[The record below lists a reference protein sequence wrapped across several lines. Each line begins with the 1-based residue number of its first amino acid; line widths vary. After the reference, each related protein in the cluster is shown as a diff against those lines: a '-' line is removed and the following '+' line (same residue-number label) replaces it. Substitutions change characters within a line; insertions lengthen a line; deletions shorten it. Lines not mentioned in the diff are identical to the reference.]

1 MELLKKKQMQYVYFG
16 ILAIVLPLF
25 LNIKGSYITL
35 LGSIGIFSIATLG
48 YNVLL
53 GYAGQISLGHGAFMG
68 LGAYFSAYLVSQME
82 LPWIIGL
89 LAAALVPFVVGLLLG
104 VIALRLE
111 GHYLAIA
118 TLGLAVVI
126 QELFAEL
133 LEFTGGWSGTRA
145 EYPSLFGVSL
155 SKVQTYI
162 LIFTVLVTLMILTYN
177 FIKAATGRALIAM
190 KKSEHAA
197 QAMGISLFKYKLLA
211 FAIST
216 MYAGIAGC
224 LYMHFF
230 KFCEPTLWGFGISL
244 DILGGAI
251 IGGLGT
257 IGGAVVGMVIL
268 KFLPTILQIIPLLR
282 GIDGLSLVLTG
293 VAIVVVIMF
302 YPKGAINI
310 GEVIINKFK
319 HKKDKTKLLEDE

>member
-16 ILAIVLPLF
+16 IIVVVMPIILG
-25 LNIKGSYITL
+25 IKSSYITL

-48 YNVLL
+48 YNILL

-68 LGAYFSAYLVSQME
+68 IGAYLSAYIVNQMN
-82 LPWIIGL
+82 LPWFIALIAAAVIPFIIGI
-89 LAAALVPFVVGLLLG
+89 LLG

-118 TLGLAVVI
+118 TLGFAVVI
-126 QELFAEL
+126 QEIFAEFSG
-133 LEFTGGWSGTRA
+133 FTGGWSGIRA
-145 EYPSLFGVSL
+145 KYPAMFGTQL

-162 LIFTVLVTLMILTYN
+162 LIVAILVALMVLTYN
-177 FIKAATGRALIAM
+177 FIKASTGRAFIAM

-211 FAIST
+211 FSIST

-230 KFCEPTLWGFGISL
+230 KFSEPTLWGIGLSL
-244 DILGGAI
+244 NILAGVV

-257 IGGAVVGMVIL
+257 IGGAVVGISFL
-268 KFLPTILQIIPLLR
+268 KFMPNILQSLPVL
-282 GIDGLSLVLTG
+282 GNIDGLSLVLTG
-293 VAIVVVIMF
+293 VAIVVIIMF

-310 GEVIINKFK
+310 VEVIKVKFNKN
-319 HKKDKTKLLEDE
+319 KDTKILEDE

>member
-1 MELLKKKQMQYVYFG
+1 MELFKKKQMQYVYFG
-16 ILAIVLPLF
+16 VLAIILPLIF
-25 LNIKGSYITL
+25 GVKGSYITL
-35 LGSIGIFSIATLG
+35 LGSVGIFSIATLG
-48 YNVLL
+48 YNILL
-53 GYAGQISLGHGAFMG
+53 GYAGQISLGHSAFMG
-68 LGAYFSAYLVSQME
+68 LGAYLSAYLVNQME
-82 LPWIIGL
+82 LPWILGL
-89 LAAALVPFVVGLLLG
+89 LAAALIPFIIGLLLG

-118 TLGLAVVI
+118 TLGFAVVL

-145 EYPSLFGVSL
+145 KFPTFFGASL
-155 SKVQTYI
+155 SKLQTYFLIITI
-162 LIFTVLVTLMILTYN
+162 LVALMILTYN

-230 KFCEPTLWGFGISL
+230 KFSDPTLWGLGISL
-244 DILGGAI
+244 DILGGAV

-257 IGGAVVGMVIL
+257 IGGAVVGISIL
-268 KFLPTILQIIPLLR
+268 KFLPTILQVTPFFA
-282 GIDGLSLVLTG
+282 GIDGLSLILTG
-293 VAIVVVIMF
+293 VAIIIVIMF

-310 GEVIINKFK
+310 GEIIINKFK
-319 HKKDKTKLLEDE
+319 HKKAKTKVLEDE